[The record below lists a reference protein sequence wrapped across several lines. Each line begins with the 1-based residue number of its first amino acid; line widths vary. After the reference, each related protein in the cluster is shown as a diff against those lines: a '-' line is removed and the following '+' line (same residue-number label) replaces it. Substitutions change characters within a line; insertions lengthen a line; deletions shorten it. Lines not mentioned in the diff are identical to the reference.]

1 MYNQGQHAIVFMEV
15 LSMNEALKTQL
26 KILKLSDIK
35 PNFSEL
41 ARFYDLDR
49 RTVKKYYDGYEGKAA
64 HRDKPS
70 KLDKHYDLIKQKLSI
85 RGANVRAVYEFI
97 LSERDPNIGTYSNFN
112 KYIKSKGLKPVK
124 TVAGHPRFETA
135 PGIQAQ
141 VDWKED
147 VSIANRFTSSI
158 KTYSYPRS
166 RSLPK
171 SRFIAAMV
179 SLPFALMYADFADC
193 DGVIPKTA

>member
-124 TVAGHPRFETA
+124 TVAEESRFETA
-135 PGIQAQ
+135 PGIQ
-141 VDWKED
+141 VR
-147 VSIANRFTSSI
+147 SIERRCINRNRFGEIFTFRCLI
-158 KTYSYPRS
+158 ININS
-166 RSLPK
+166 RYTHFTLQT
-171 SRFIAAMV
+171 
-179 SLPFALMYADFADC
+179 L
-193 DGVIPKTA
+193 

>member
-1 MYNQGQHAIVFMEV
+1 MRCIEILNVSYFVNDKINMYNQGQHAIVFMEV

-97 LSERDPNIGTYSNFN
+97 LSER
-112 KYIKSKGLKPVK
+112 
-124 TVAGHPRFETA
+124 
-135 PGIQAQ
+135 IQI
-141 VDWKED
+141 
-147 VSIANRFTSSI
+147 S
-158 KTYSYPRS
+158 
-166 RSLPK
+166 
-171 SRFIAAMV
+171 V
-179 SLPFALMYADFADC
+179 SLLIDNNIRC
-193 DGVIPKTA
+193 IKIDGIDIERAI

>member
-1 MYNQGQHAIVFMEV
+1 MDNPEGQVTYPIYIGRPGYLPALAHQRCTLRFYLCVYNQAIVFMEV

-70 KLDKHYDLIKQKLSI
+70 KAHHH
-85 RGANVRAVYEFI
+85 I
-97 LSERDPNIGTYSNFN
+97 LHS
-112 KYIKSKGLKPVK
+112 
-124 TVAGHPRFETA
+124 
-135 PGIQAQ
+135 
-141 VDWKED
+141 
-147 VSIANRFTSSI
+147 
-158 KTYSYPRS
+158 
-166 RSLPK
+166 
-171 SRFIAAMV
+171 
-179 SLPFALMYADFADC
+179 FA
-193 DGVIPKTA
+193 

>member
-26 KILKLSDIK
+26 KKRKILKLSDIK

-85 RGANVRAVYEFI
+85 RGSNVRTVYEFI
-97 LSERDPNIGTYSNFN
+97 LSERVSDIRLSHF
-112 KYIKSKGLKPVK
+112 
-124 TVAGHPRFETA
+124 
-135 PGIQAQ
+135 PG
-141 VDWKED
+141 
-147 VSIANRFTSSI
+147 
-158 KTYSYPRS
+158 
-166 RSLPK
+166 
-171 SRFIAAMV
+171 
-179 SLPFALMYADFADC
+179 
-193 DGVIPKTA
+193 

>member
-1 MYNQGQHAIVFMEV
+1 MYNQGQHAIAFMEV

-64 HRDKPS
+64 HRDKSS

-85 RGANVRAVYEFI
+85 RGANVCAVYEFI
-97 LSERDPNIGTYSNFN
+97 LSERDPNIG
-112 KYIKSKGLKPVK
+112 I
-124 TVAGHPRFETA
+124 
-135 PGIQAQ
+135 
-141 VDWKED
+141 
-147 VSIANRFTSSI
+147 
-158 KTYSYPRS
+158 
-166 RSLPK
+166 
-171 SRFIAAMV
+171 
-179 SLPFALMYADFADC
+179 FADR
-193 DGVIPKTA
+193 